1 MKTLFFG
8 LFVIVLLPNAIAQ
21 DFVSGIVQD
30 EFEFPLE
37 GAEIYWQEDPG
48 YKVYTNTEGEFKIA
62 LLDQAKNLV
71 VRYSGFST
79 YRFEATSTQQDY
91 IIELSTSENLA
102 EVVLSIVPQTT
113 FRKKS
118 STINSLIMHEDELK
132 KAACCN
138 LSESFETNATV
149 DVRYSDAIL
158 GSRQVNMLG
167 LNSPYLY
174 ASKNSLPIARG
185 ASQAFGLAFIPG
197 TWVDKIEVTSGVN
210 SVADGFEAIAGQ
222 IDVSF
227 KEPDP
232 EEPLFVNIFA
242 SEDARFEAN
251 VHFNQKVAKDLN
263 TSLFIH
269 GSTRTAEN
277 DRNKDQFLDSP
288 IGEQLNLLN
297 SWSFTPKESNL
308 RGQLNLNFV
317 NDRKQ
322 SGEVGFSP
330 SQHQLGN
337 EVWGAE
343 IKTQKMD
350 VDTDWLYQLSEENK
364 SFFEFKAAFRYHDQ
378 ESYYGQRSFDIEHKH
393 WVSKLTYETLLPK
406 TEHRFLSGIQY
417 MRDDFE
423 EVVDFQGLSQ
433 FSRTDHNLGGFAEY
447 THKFNHKLSLTSG
460 IRLDYHNQIGV
471 FALPKMHLK
480 YQLFDQ
486 TLIKASAGRGRRIA
500 NVFAENQRFMASNRS
515 FTILSSNETNNGK
528 IYGLEAEDAWTF
540 GINIQQDFEIFE
552 RCGELII
559 DAYSTQFSNQVVVD
573 LDQSAQQVVFYNLEG
588 KSFSNIL
595 QIDVNYNLIDHL
607 NFRGSYKHYQ
617 VKTDFISGRLF
628 QPLQPENRAF
638 VNLSYQLNN
647 KNEEKTWKFD
657 ATYNWTGKQ
666 RLPFTSSNSEVN
678 QLAEFSKP
686 FSTVNTQI
694 TKLFSEKFEV
704 YLGLENVFNYQ
715 QENPILGADDPFGS
729 EFDASLIYAPIFGRM
744 LYVGLRYSL

>member
-8 LFVIVLLPNAIAQ
+8 LFVIVLLPNSLAQ
-21 DFVSGIVQD
+21 NFVSGIVQD
-30 EFEFPLE
+30 EFGLPLE
-37 GAEIYWQEDPG
+37 RVEIFWQEYPD
-48 YKVYTNTEGEFKIA
+48 YKVYTTTEGEFTIA
-62 LLDQAKNLV
+62 FREQAKNLV
-71 VRYSGFST
+71 VSYSGFST
-79 YRFEATSTQQDY
+79 LVFEATSTQKDY
-91 IIELSTSENLA
+91 IIVLNTTENLT
-102 EVVLSIVPQTT
+102 EVVLSIVPQTS

-118 STINSLIMHEDELK
+118 STLNSLIMQEDELK

-167 LNSPYLY
+167 LNSPYIY
-174 ASKNSLPIARG
+174 ISKNSLPIARG
-185 ASQAFGLAFIPG
+185 ASQAFGLAFVPG
-197 TWVDKIEVTSGVN
+197 TWVSEIEIISGVN
-210 SVADGFEAIAGQ
+210 SVTDGFEAIAGQ
-222 IDVSF
+222 IDVTF
-227 KEPDP
+227 KEPDLK
-232 EEPLFVNIFA
+232 EPLFVNFFA

-277 DRNKDQFLDSP
+277 DRNEDQFLDSP

-297 SWSFTPKESNL
+297 SWSFTPKKSNL
-308 RGQLNLNFV
+308 HGQLNLNFV

-350 VDTDWLYQLSEENK
+350 VDTDWIYQLSEENK
-364 SFFEFKAAFRYHDQ
+364 SFFELNASFRYHNQ
-378 ESYYGQRSFDIEHKH
+378 ESYYGQRNFDIEQKH
-393 WVSKLTYETLLPK
+393 WVSKLTYETLFPE
-406 TEHRFLSGIQY
+406 TENRFLVGIQY
-417 MRDDFE
+417 MRDDFN
-423 EVVDFQGLSQ
+423 EVVGFQDLTQ
-433 FSRTDHNLGGFAEY
+433 FTRVDHNFGSFTEY
-447 THKFNHKLSLTSG
+447 THQFSNKLSLTSG
-460 IRLDYHNQIGV
+460 VRLDYHNQIGV
-471 FALPKMHLK
+471 FITPKMHFK
-480 YQLFDQ
+480 YQLFDK
-486 TLIKASAGRGRRIA
+486 TLLKSSAGRGRRIA
-500 NVFAENQRFMASNRS
+500 NIFSENQRFMASNRN
-515 FTILSSNETNNGK
+515 FIILPSNETNNRNV
-528 IYGLEAEDAWTF
+528 YGLEAEDAWTF
-540 GINIQQDFEIFE
+540 GFNFQQGFEIFD

-573 LDQSAQQVVFYNLEG
+573 LDRNTQQVVFYNLEG

-595 QIDVNYNLIDHL
+595 QIDVNYNLIEDLHL
-607 NFRGSYKHYQ
+607 RGSYKHYQ

-647 KNEEKTWKFD
+647 KNEETTWKFD

-666 RLPFTSSNSEVN
+666 RLPFTGANSEAN
-678 QLAEFSKP
+678 QLAEFSNP

-694 TKLFSEKFEV
+694 TKLLSEKFEV
-704 YLGLENVFNYQ
+704 YLGLENIFNYKQ
-715 QENPILGADDPFGS
+715 KNPILGADDPFGS

-744 LYVGLRYSL
+744 FYAGLRFSL